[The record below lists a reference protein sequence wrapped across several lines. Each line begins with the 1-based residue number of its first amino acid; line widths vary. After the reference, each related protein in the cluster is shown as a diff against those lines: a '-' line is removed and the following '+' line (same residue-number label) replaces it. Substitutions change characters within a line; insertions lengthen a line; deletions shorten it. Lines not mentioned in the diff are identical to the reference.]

1 MNFDELKE
9 CSRCSSDACYAQEVT
24 KDITLEMCYGCGFIS
39 NSLMKQGNDFFKEQ
53 MEILPELYK
62 ALLDEEETTGKIW
75 MPSTVNVEDKG
86 MVFADGTGR
95 DNWRWG
101 AVKAIPITNGIADEK
116 YKGKKY
122 RPDMSTI
129 KHFEERDFIEALS
142 YIGVIPE

>member
-9 CSRCSSDACYAQEVT
+9 CSRCGSDACYVQEVT
-24 KDITLEMCYGCGFIS
+24 KEITLEMCYGCGFIS

-53 MEILPELYK
+53 MEVLPELYK
-62 ALLDEEETTGKIW
+62 ALLDEEEDTGKIW
-75 MPSTVNVEDKG
+75 MPSTINVEDKG
-86 MVFADGTGR
+86 MVFADGTAR

-101 AVKAIPITNGIADEK
+101 AVKAVPVAKEESEK

-129 KHFEERDFIEALS
+129 KHYEERDYMEALS
-142 YIGVIPE
+142 YIGVLPE

>member
-9 CSRCSSDACYAQEVT
+9 CSRCGSDACYAQEVT

-53 MEILPELYK
+53 MEALPELYK
-62 ALLDEEETTGKIW
+62 SLLDEEDETGKIW
-75 MPSTVNVEDKG
+75 MPSTVNKEENG
-86 MVFADGTGR
+86 MIFADGTGR
-95 DNWRWG
+95 YDWKWG
-101 AVKAIPITNGIADEK
+101 AVKAIPVTEEESEK

-129 KHFEERDFIEALS
+129 KHFEECDFIEALS
-142 YIGVIPE
+142 YINILPK